1 MSQPEFS
8 KLQGTEVSWQ
18 SILRSSFTNL
28 DRLADFLQLNAHQR
42 AELMQGSS
50 KELKSFNVLVPLRL
64 AEKMAKQTLS
74 DPLLR
79 QFVPLIEESIH
90 TPNFSSDPVG
100 EQKGCITPRLLHK
113 YAGRALLVCTSA
125 CAMHCRYCFR
135 RDYPY
140 EKEKKDD
147 WGSELAEIKADSSI
161 REVILSG
168 GDPLSL
174 SDRSLIDLIHA
185 LEEIPHVKHLRFHT
199 RFLIGIPERIT
210 GTLCAALRNTRLQV
224 WCIIHSN
231 HPKELDHDVEK
242 ALKALRHEGVTLLNQ
257 SVLLRGVNDDVDVLC
272 ALSERLLDMGVMP
285 YYLHQL
291 DRIQGAAHYEVPEEE
306 GKKLVSAMR
315 SRLPGYGVPRY
326 VREEA
331 GKPGKT
337 VLL

>member
-1 MSQPEFS
+1 MSQPQPS
-8 KLQGTEVSWQ
+8 QSLAGQTWQ
-18 SILRSSFTNL
+18 SILRSSFTSL
-28 DRLADFLQLNAHQR
+28 DSLADFLQLSLKQR
-42 AELMQGSS
+42 AELVQGSS
-50 KELKSFNVLVPLRL
+50 KDLKSFPVLVPRRL
-64 AEKMAKQTLS
+64 ADKMEKQTLH

-79 QFVPLIEESIH
+79 QFVPLIEEGIH
-90 TPNFSSDPVG
+90 TPHFSSDPVG

-140 EKEKKDD
+140 EKEKKED
-147 WGSELAEIKADSSI
+147 WSHELAEIAADPSI

-174 SDRSLIDLIHA
+174 SDRALIDLIHA
-185 LEEIPHVKHLRFHT
+185 LEGMPHVKHLRLHT
-199 RFLIGIPERIT
+199 RFLIGIPERVT
-210 GTLCAALRNTRLQV
+210 GTLCAALRATRLQV

-231 HPKELDHDVEK
+231 HPKELDSDVEK
-242 ALKALRHEGVTLLNQ
+242 ALRVLHAEGVTLLNQ
-257 SVLLRGVNDDVDVLC
+257 SVLLRGVNDDADVLC
-272 ALSERLLDMGVMP
+272 ALSERLLDMGVIP

-306 GKKLVSAMR
+306 GRALVSAMR
-315 SRLPGYGVPRY
+315 ARLPGYGVPRY

-331 GKPGKT
+331 GCPSKT